1 MIINKYLIFRTDRI
15 GDFLVSAILIKS
27 IKKNDPTAHITLVAS
42 EKNYSYIKTFP
53 YVDNVLKLENNFI
66 SKLKI
71 LFYLNKLKYK
81 YIIIHDNKKRSK
93 IVSLFLR
100 AENKIYIQN
109 LEISHIDIIKNI
121 LKKMDF
127 QYFDET
133 LNTLEHLK
141 KNKSNDSN
149 LIQLHFDEKW
159 IYEDYIKKFVH
170 IEPSAIELISFI
182 KKLISKSDNK
192 LIITTGY
199 TLPLIINKIKPNLDE
214 LKIKIYENLD
224 FSQLERITS
233 KSGIL
238 ISCHGA
244 ISHVAAANNIK
255 QIDIIDMS
263 YNYSK
268 WTKHFRNYNFVYREN
283 FNLLNTKILK
293 ML

>member
-1 MIINKYLIFRTDRI
+1 MTINRYLIFRTDRI
-15 GDFLVSAILIKS
+15 GDFLVSAILIKN
-27 IKKNDPTAHITLVAS
+27 IKKNDHNAHITLVAS

-71 LFYLNKLKYK
+71 LLYLHKLKYE

-109 LEISHIDIIKNI
+109 SELSHIDIIKNI

-141 KNKSNDSN
+141 KSKSNDSN

-159 IYEDYIKKFVH
+159 IYDDYIKKFVP
-170 IEPSAIELISFI
+170 IEPSEIELVSFI
-182 KKLISKSDNK
+182 KKLITKNDIK

-199 TLPLIINKIKPNLDE
+199 ALPLIINKIKPNLNE
-214 LKIKIYENLD
+214 LKIKVYENLN
-224 FSQLERITS
+224 FSQLEIITS

-268 WTKHFRNYNFVYREN
+268 WTNHFRNYNYLYRDN
-283 FNLLNTKILK
+283 FSKLSCRILD
-293 ML
+293 LI